1 MKEIKLKPES
11 SRPKVLESAARAP
24 KTAMRE
30 TWLKSKEKTVSEL
43 KETPFAGQNEE
54 SSNTPANSAANQTV
68 SGMKTAAQKGAD
80 LTYRG
85 GKKLAQTASRKVREK
100 REASRVIKEAK
111 DAVGQTGTAV
121 KDTVSKTRIK
131 NTAAKTIKGKPQKTV
146 KTVRRSIKGV
156 KQGTKSIKTA
166 QRSAKAAQKTA
177 QAAARTAQK
186 AAQAARA
193 AARAAAEGAKA
204 LAKAAI
210 AVVKA
215 TIAIVKSLIAA
226 IAAGGWVA
234 VVVILAI
241 CLIAAILYSCYGIF
255 FSGEDAGTGITMQ
268 AAVAEINEEYGERL
282 DKLKEENEHE
292 VFRFS
297 GSRAPWKDVLA
308 VYAVKVNTDSEN
320 PQVVANLTEEK
331 KELLRG
337 VFWDMNTISHQ
348 IGRETITEIVVQTD
362 EKGNVAEK
370 EQTVEK
376 TVLTVSVTHKPAEEM
391 AARYFFNPSQKA
403 ALTELLAPEF
413 DTLWTGVLS
422 GMISDGGDLVA
433 VARSQVGNIGGE
445 PYWSWYGF
453 ESHVEWCACF
463 ISWCADQCGYIDAG
477 LFPKFAAC
485 TSQGVPWFQERGQWQ
500 DNTYTP
506 NPGDL
511 IFFNWDQDEWV
522 DHVGIVEKVENG
534 RVYTIEGNS
543 GDACE
548 QNSYPLEDR
557 QIYGYGILR
566 LYVQGAE

>member
-1 MKEIKLKPES
+1 MKEIKLKPETS
-11 SRPKVLESAARAP
+11 KPKVLESAARVP

-30 TWLKSKEKTVSEL
+30 AWLKSKEKTVSEL
-43 KETPFAGQNEE
+43 KETPFVGQKEE
-54 SSNTPANSAANQTV
+54 SSNAQTNSAATQTA
-68 SGMKTAAQKGAD
+68 SGMKTAAQKSAD

-100 REASRVIKEAK
+100 RETSSMIREM
-111 DAVGQTGTAV
+111 
-121 KDTVSKTRIK
+121 KDTAGQPGKAFKETVPKTRIK
-131 NTAAKTIKGKPQKTV
+131 NTATKTIKGKPQKAV
-146 KTVRRSIKGV
+146 KTARRSIKGV
-156 KQGTKSIKTA
+156 KKGTKSLKTA
-166 QRSAKAAQKTA
+166 KRSVKTAQKTA

-204 LAKAAI
+204 LAKAAV

-215 TIAIVKSLIAA
+215 AIAIVKSLIAA

-255 FSGEDAGTGITMQ
+255 FSGEDTGTGITMQ

-308 VYAVKVNTDSEN
+308 VYAVKVNTDSKN
-320 PQVVANLTEEK
+320 PQVVADLTEEK
-331 KELLRG
+331 QELLRG

-348 IGRETITEIVVQTD
+348 TSKEMITEIVVQTN
-362 EKGNVAEK
+362 EEGNVVEK

-391 AARYFFNPSQKA
+391 AVRYFFNPSQKA
-403 ALTELLAPEF
+403 VLTELLSPEF

-422 GMISDGGDLVA
+422 GVISDGGDLVA
-433 VARSQVGNIGGE
+433 VARSQIGNIGGE

-463 ISWCADQCGYIDAG
+463 VSWCADQCGYIDAG

-511 IFFNWDQDEWV
+511 IFFNWDQDKWI

-534 RVYTIEGNS
+534 RIYTIEGNS

-548 QNSYPLEDR
+548 QNSYPLEDS
-557 QIYGYGILR
+557 QIYGYGILN
-566 LYVQGAE
+566 LY

>member
-1 MKEIKLKPES
+1 MSLKEIKLKPET

-30 TWLKSKEKTVSEL
+30 AWLKSKEKTVSEL

-100 REASRVIKEAK
+100 CEASRVIKEAK
-111 DAVGQTGTAV
+111 DAAGQTGKAV

-131 NTAAKTIKGKPQKTV
+131 NTAAKTIKGNPQKTV
-146 KTVRRSIKGV
+146 KTAGRSIKGV
-156 KQGTKSIKTA
+156 KQGAKSVKTA

-186 AAQAARA
+186 AAQAART

-204 LAKAAI
+204 LAKAAV

-226 IAAGGWVA
+226 I
-234 VVVILAI
+234 I
-241 CLIAAILYSCYGIF
+241 YSCYGIF
-255 FSGEDAGTGITMQ
+255 FSGEDTGTGITMQ

-282 DKLKEENEHE
+282 DQLKEENEHE
-292 VFRFS
+292 VFRLS
-297 GSRAPWKDVLA
+297 GSRVPWKDVLA

-348 IGRETITEIVVQTD
+348 TGRETITEIVVQTD
-362 EKGNVAEK
+362 EKGNAVEK

-433 VARSQVGNIGGE
+433 VAHSQVGNIGGE
-445 PYWSWYGF
+445 LYWSWYGF
-453 ESHVEWCACF
+453 KSPVEWCACF
-463 ISWCADQCGYIDAG
+463 VSWCADQCGYIDAG

-511 IFFNWDQDEWV
+511 IFFNWDQDEWI

-543 GDACE
+543 GNACE
-548 QNSYPLEDR
+548 QNSYPLGDP
-557 QIYGYGILR
+557 QVYGYGILR

>member
-1 MKEIKLKPES
+1 MPLKEIKLKPDIS
-11 SRPKVLESAARAP
+11 KPKMLESAARAP
-24 KTAMRE
+24 KIAMRE
-30 TWLKSKEKTVSEL
+30 AWLKSKEKTVLGL

-111 DAVGQTGTAV
+111 DAAGQTGKAV

-146 KTVRRSIKGV
+146 KTAGRSIKGV
-156 KQGTKSIKTA
+156 KQGAKSVKTA

-204 LAKAAI
+204 LAKAAV

-241 CLIAAILYSCYGIF
+241 CLIAAIIYSCYGIF
-255 FSGEDAGTGITMQ
+255 FSGEDTGTGITMQ
-268 AAVAEINEEYGERL
+268 AAVAEINEEYSERL
-282 DKLKEENEHE
+282 DHLKEENEHE
-292 VFRFS
+292 VFRLS

-362 EKGNVAEK
+362 EKGNAVEK

-422 GMISDGGDLVA
+422 GMISDGGGLVA

-445 PYWSWYGF
+445 LYWSWYGF

-463 ISWCADQCGYIDAG
+463 VSWCADQCGYIDAG
-477 LFPKFAAC
+477 LLPKFAAC

-511 IFFNWDQDEWV
+511 IFFNWDQDEWI

-534 RVYTIEGNS
+534 RIYTIEGNS
-543 GDACE
+543 GNACE
-548 QNSYPLEDR
+548 QNSYPLGDS

-566 LYVQGAE
+566 LYV

>member
-1 MKEIKLKPES
+1 MKEIKLKPET

-30 TWLKSKEKTVSEL
+30 AWLKSKEKTVSEL

-100 REASRVIKEAK
+100 CEASRVIKEAK
-111 DAVGQTGTAV
+111 DAAGQTGKAV

-131 NTAAKTIKGKPQKTV
+131 NTAAKTIKGNPQKTV
-146 KTVRRSIKGV
+146 KTAGRSIKGV
-156 KQGTKSIKTA
+156 KQGAKSVKTA

-204 LAKAAI
+204 LAKAAV

-226 IAAGGWVA
+226 I
-234 VVVILAI
+234 I
-241 CLIAAILYSCYGIF
+241 YSCYGIF
-255 FSGEDAGTGITMQ
+255 FSGEDTGTGITMR
-268 AAVAEINEEYGERL
+268 AAVAEINEEYSERL
-282 DKLKEENEHE
+282 DQLKEENEHE
-292 VFRFS
+292 VFRLS
-297 GSRAPWKDVLA
+297 GSRVPWKDVLA

-348 IGRETITEIVVQTD
+348 TGRETITEIVVQTD
-362 EKGNVAEK
+362 EKGNAVEK

-433 VARSQVGNIGGE
+433 VAHSQVGNIGGE
-445 PYWSWYGF
+445 LYWSWYGF
-453 ESHVEWCACF
+453 KSPVEWCACF
-463 ISWCADQCGYIDAG
+463 VSWCADQCGYIDAG

-511 IFFNWDQDEWV
+511 IFFNWDQDEWI

-543 GDACE
+543 GNACE
-548 QNSYPLEDR
+548 QNSYPLGDP
-557 QIYGYGILR
+557 QVYGYGILR

>member
-1 MKEIKLKPES
+1 MSLKEIKLKPET

-30 TWLKSKEKTVSEL
+30 AWLKSKEKTVSEL

-111 DAVGQTGTAV
+111 DAAGQTGKAV

-146 KTVRRSIKGV
+146 KTAGRSIKGV
-156 KQGTKSIKTA
+156 KQGAKSVKTA

-186 AAQAARA
+186 AAQAART

-204 LAKAAI
+204 LAKAAV

-226 IAAGGWVA
+226 I
-234 VVVILAI
+234 I
-241 CLIAAILYSCYGIF
+241 YSCYGIF
-255 FSGEDAGTGITMQ
+255 FSGEDTGTGITMR
-268 AAVAEINEEYGERL
+268 AAVAEINEEYSERL
-282 DKLKEENEHE
+282 DQLKEENEHE
-292 VFRFS
+292 VFRLS
-297 GSRAPWKDVLA
+297 GSRVPWKDVLA

-362 EKGNVAEK
+362 EKGNAVEK

-433 VARSQVGNIGGE
+433 VARSQVGNIGGKL
-445 PYWSWYGF
+445 YWSWYGF

-463 ISWCADQCGYIDAG
+463 VSWCADQCGYIDAG

-511 IFFNWDQDEWV
+511 IFFNWDQDEWI
-522 DHVGIVEKVENG
+522 DHVGKVENG

-543 GDACE
+543 GNACE
-548 QNSYPLEDR
+548 QNSYPLGDP
-557 QIYGYGILR
+557 QVYGYGILR

>member
-1 MKEIKLKPES
+1 MKEIKLKPET

-30 TWLKSKEKTVSEL
+30 AWLKSKEKTVSEL

-100 REASRVIKEAK
+100 CEASRVIKEAK
-111 DAVGQTGTAV
+111 DAAGQTGKAV

-131 NTAAKTIKGKPQKTV
+131 NTAAKTIKGNPQKTV
-146 KTVRRSIKGV
+146 KTAGRSIKGV
-156 KQGTKSIKTA
+156 KQGAKSVKTA

-186 AAQAARA
+186 AAQAART

-204 LAKAAI
+204 LAKAAV

-226 IAAGGWVA
+226 I
-234 VVVILAI
+234 I
-241 CLIAAILYSCYGIF
+241 YSCYGIF
-255 FSGEDAGTGITMQ
+255 FSGEDTGTGITMQ

-282 DKLKEENEHE
+282 DQLKEENEHE
-292 VFRFS
+292 VFRLS
-297 GSRAPWKDVLA
+297 GSRAPWKDALA

-362 EKGNVAEK
+362 EKGNAVEK

-433 VARSQVGNIGGE
+433 VAHSQVGNIGGE
-445 PYWSWYGF
+445 LYWSWYGF
-453 ESHVEWCACF
+453 KSPVEWCACF
-463 ISWCADQCGYIDAG
+463 VSWCADQCGYIDAG

-511 IFFNWDQDEWV
+511 IFFNWDQDEWI

-543 GDACE
+543 GNACE
-548 QNSYPLEDR
+548 QNSYPLGDP
-557 QIYGYGILR
+557 QVYGYGILR

>member
-1 MKEIKLKPES
+1 MSLKEIKLKPET

-30 TWLKSKEKTVSEL
+30 AWLKSKEKTVSEL

-111 DAVGQTGTAV
+111 DAAGQTGKAV

-146 KTVRRSIKGV
+146 KTAGRSIKGV
-156 KQGTKSIKTA
+156 KQGAKSVKTA

-186 AAQAARA
+186 AAQAART

-204 LAKAAI
+204 LAKAAV

-226 IAAGGWVA
+226 I
-234 VVVILAI
+234 I
-241 CLIAAILYSCYGIF
+241 YSCYGIF
-255 FSGEDAGTGITMQ
+255 FSGEDTGTGITMR
-268 AAVAEINEEYGERL
+268 AAVAEINEEYSERL
-282 DKLKEENEHE
+282 DQLKEENEHE
-292 VFRFS
+292 VFRLS
-297 GSRAPWKDVLA
+297 GSRVPWKDVLA

-362 EKGNVAEK
+362 KKGNAVEK

-433 VARSQVGNIGGE
+433 VARSQVGNIGGKL
-445 PYWSWYGF
+445 YWSWYGF
-453 ESHVEWCACF
+453 ESHVE
-463 ISWCADQCGYIDAG
+463 
-477 LFPKFAAC
+477 
-485 TSQGVPWFQERGQWQ
+485 
-500 DNTYTP
+500 
-506 NPGDL
+506 
-511 IFFNWDQDEWV
+511 
-522 DHVGIVEKVENG
+522 
-534 RVYTIEGNS
+534 
-543 GDACE
+543 
-548 QNSYPLEDR
+548 
-557 QIYGYGILR
+557 
-566 LYVQGAE
+566 

>member
-1 MKEIKLKPES
+1 MKEIKLKPET

-30 TWLKSKEKTVSEL
+30 AWLKSKEKTVSEL

-111 DAVGQTGTAV
+111 DAAGQTGKAV

-146 KTVRRSIKGV
+146 KTAGRSIKGV
-156 KQGTKSIKTA
+156 KQGAKSVKTA

-186 AAQAARA
+186 AAQAART

-204 LAKAAI
+204 LAKAAV

-226 IAAGGWVA
+226 I
-234 VVVILAI
+234 I
-241 CLIAAILYSCYGIF
+241 YSCYGIF
-255 FSGEDAGTGITMQ
+255 FSGEDTGTGITMR
-268 AAVAEINEEYGERL
+268 AAVAEINEEYSERL
-282 DKLKEENEHE
+282 DQLKEENEHE
-292 VFRFS
+292 VFRLS
-297 GSRAPWKDVLA
+297 GSRVPWKDVLA

-362 EKGNVAEK
+362 EKGNAVEK

-445 PYWSWYGF
+445 LYWSWYGF

-463 ISWCADQCGYIDAG
+463 VSWCADQCGYIDAG

-511 IFFNWDQDEWV
+511 IFFNWDQDEWI

-543 GDACE
+543 GNACE
-548 QNSYPLEDR
+548 QNSYPLGDPQSLWIWDFETICSR
-557 QIYGYGILR
+557 CRIKVFSSFL
-566 LYVQGAE
+566 LYYQVN

>member
-30 TWLKSKEKTVSEL
+30 AWLKSKEKTVSEL

-100 REASRVIKEAK
+100 CEASRVIKEAK
-111 DAVGQTGTAV
+111 DAAGQTGKAV

-146 KTVRRSIKGV
+146 KTAGRSIKGV
-156 KQGTKSIKTA
+156 KQGAKSVKTA

-204 LAKAAI
+204 LAKAAVV
-210 AVVKA
+210 VVKA

-241 CLIAAILYSCYGIF
+241 CLIAAIIYSCYGIF
-255 FSGEDAGTGITMQ
+255 FSGEDTSTGITMQ

-282 DKLKEENEHE
+282 KQLKEENEHE
-292 VFRFS
+292 VFRLS

-362 EKGNVAEK
+362 EKGNAVEK

-403 ALTELLAPEF
+403 ALTELLAPEL

-463 ISWCADQCGYIDAG
+463 VSWCADQCGYIDAG

-511 IFFNWDQDEWV
+511 IFFNWDQDEWI

-548 QNSYPLEDR
+548 QNSYPLGDSR
-557 QIYGYGILR
+557 IYGYGILK
-566 LYVQGAE
+566 

>member
-1 MKEIKLKPES
+1 MKEIKLKPET

-30 TWLKSKEKTVSEL
+30 AWLKSKEKTVSEL

-100 REASRVIKEAK
+100 CEASRVIKEAK
-111 DAVGQTGTAV
+111 DAAGQTGKAV

-131 NTAAKTIKGKPQKTV
+131 NTAAKTIKGNPQKTV
-146 KTVRRSIKGV
+146 KTAGRSIKGV
-156 KQGTKSIKTA
+156 KQGAKSVKTA

-186 AAQAARA
+186 AAQAART

-204 LAKAAI
+204 LAKAAV

-226 IAAGGWVA
+226 I
-234 VVVILAI
+234 I
-241 CLIAAILYSCYGIF
+241 YSCYGIF
-255 FSGEDAGTGITMQ
+255 FSGEDTGTGITMQ

-282 DKLKEENEHE
+282 DQLKEENEHE
-292 VFRFS
+292 VFRLS
-297 GSRAPWKDVLA
+297 GSRVPWKDVLA

-362 EKGNVAEK
+362 EKGNAVEK

-433 VARSQVGNIGGE
+433 VAHSQVGNIGGE
-445 PYWSWYGF
+445 LYWSWYGF
-453 ESHVEWCACF
+453 KSPVEWCACF
-463 ISWCADQCGYIDAG
+463 VSWCADQCGYIDAG

-511 IFFNWDQDEWV
+511 IFFNWDQDEWI

-543 GDACE
+543 GNACE
-548 QNSYPLEDR
+548 QNSYPLGDP
-557 QIYGYGILR
+557 QVYGYGILR

>member
-1 MKEIKLKPES
+1 MKEIKLKPET

-30 TWLKSKEKTVSEL
+30 AWLKSKEKTVSEL

-100 REASRVIKEAK
+100 CEASRVIKEAK
-111 DAVGQTGTAV
+111 DAAGQTGKAV

-131 NTAAKTIKGKPQKTV
+131 NTAAKTIKGNPQKTV
-146 KTVRRSIKGV
+146 KTAGRSIKGV
-156 KQGTKSIKTA
+156 KQGAKSVKTA

-186 AAQAARA
+186 AAQAART

-204 LAKAAI
+204 LAKAAV

-226 IAAGGWVA
+226 I
-234 VVVILAI
+234 I
-241 CLIAAILYSCYGIF
+241 YSCYGIF
-255 FSGEDAGTGITMQ
+255 FSGEDTGTGITMQ

-282 DKLKEENEHE
+282 DQLKEENEHE
-292 VFRFS
+292 VFRLS

-362 EKGNVAEK
+362 EKGNAVEK

-433 VARSQVGNIGGE
+433 VAHSQVGNIGGE
-445 PYWSWYGF
+445 LYWSWYGF
-453 ESHVEWCACF
+453 KSPVEWCACF
-463 ISWCADQCGYIDAG
+463 VSWCADQCGYIDAG

-511 IFFNWDQDEWV
+511 IFFNWDQDEWI

-543 GDACE
+543 GNACE
-548 QNSYPLEDR
+548 QNSYPLGDP
-557 QIYGYGILR
+557 QVYGYGILR

>member
-1 MKEIKLKPES
+1 MKEIKLKPDIS
-11 SRPKVLESAARAP
+11 KPKMLESAARAP
-24 KTAMRE
+24 KIAMRE
-30 TWLKSKEKTVSEL
+30 AWLKSKEKTVLGL

-111 DAVGQTGTAV
+111 DAAGQTGKAV

-146 KTVRRSIKGV
+146 KTAGRSIKGV
-156 KQGTKSIKTA
+156 KQGAKSVKTA

-186 AAQAARA
+186 AAQAART

-204 LAKAAI
+204 LAKAAV

-226 IAAGGWVA
+226 I
-234 VVVILAI
+234 I
-241 CLIAAILYSCYGIF
+241 YSCYGIF
-255 FSGEDAGTGITMQ
+255 FSGEDTGTGITMR
-268 AAVAEINEEYGERL
+268 AAVAEINEEYSERL
-282 DKLKEENEHE
+282 DQLKEENEHE
-292 VFRFS
+292 VFRLS
-297 GSRAPWKDVLA
+297 GSRVPWKDVLA

-362 EKGNVAEK
+362 EKGNAVEK

-422 GMISDGGDLVA
+422 GMISDGGGLVA

-445 PYWSWYGF
+445 LYWSWYGF

-463 ISWCADQCGYIDAG
+463 VSWCADQCGYIDAG
-477 LFPKFAAC
+477 LLPKFAAC

-511 IFFNWDQDEWV
+511 IFFNWDQDEWI

-534 RVYTIEGNS
+534 RIYTIEGNS
-543 GDACE
+543 GNACE
-548 QNSYPLEDR
+548 QNSYPLGDS

-566 LYVQGAE
+566 LYV

>member
-1 MKEIKLKPES
+1 
-11 SRPKVLESAARAP
+11 
-24 KTAMRE
+24 
-30 TWLKSKEKTVSEL
+30 
-43 KETPFAGQNEE
+43 
-54 SSNTPANSAANQTV
+54 
-68 SGMKTAAQKGAD
+68 
-80 LTYRG
+80 
-85 GKKLAQTASRKVREK
+85 
-100 REASRVIKEAK
+100 
-111 DAVGQTGTAV
+111 
-121 KDTVSKTRIK
+121 
-131 NTAAKTIKGKPQKTV
+131 
-146 KTVRRSIKGV
+146 
-156 KQGTKSIKTA
+156 
-166 QRSAKAAQKTA
+166 
-177 QAAARTAQK
+177 
-186 AAQAARA
+186 
-193 AARAAAEGAKA
+193 
-204 LAKAAI
+204 
-210 AVVKA
+210 
-215 TIAIVKSLIAA
+215 
-226 IAAGGWVA
+226 
-234 VVVILAI
+234 
-241 CLIAAILYSCYGIF
+241 
-255 FSGEDAGTGITMQ
+255 MQ

-282 DKLKEENEHE
+282 EQLKEENEHE
-292 VFRFS
+292 VFRLS

-362 EKGNVAEK
+362 EKGNAAEK

-463 ISWCADQCGYIDAG
+463 VSWCADQCGYIDAG

-511 IFFNWDQDEWV
+511 IFFNWDQDEWI